1 MSKLVIPQLE
11 TIEEVETTID
21 EAKLKL
27 KNELNNKDKIGIK
40 TRADMLVGMSQV
52 VIDDNEVIKEI
63 TPDYSDILE
72 LESTEEE
79 ALQLSGLE
87 IDDENQKFN
96 IKQTKSRLD
105 EEFFIDEMRT
115 FETEII
121 SKERMRMLE
130 LNQKKIIQQQEIIQK
145 QLAKEMQMLEEV
157 ERRRLEAER
166 QLELNNQARV
176 ARYQSMFAANVPK
189 VEKNTRKFSEEDRIS
204 RLSELEKKREVE
216 AQKVEAKKERR
227 KKMETTFERYYIK
240 ESESNIIGFKQ
251 RKKRGDE
258 E

>member
-1 MSKLVIPQLE
+1 MSKVIIPQLE
-11 TIEEVETTID
+11 TIEEVEVTID

-27 KNELNNKDKIGIK
+27 KNELNNKNKISIK

-52 VIDDNEVIKEI
+52 VVDDNNKVEDI
-63 TPDYSDILE
+63 TPDYSDLLE
-72 LESTEEE
+72 LETVDKELKV
-79 ALQLSGLE
+79 AGNME
-87 IDDENQKFN
+87 IEGASQKFS

-105 EEFFIDEMRT
+105 EEFFIDEMHT
-115 FETEII
+115 FEAEMI

-130 LNQKKIIQQQEIIQK
+130 LNQKKIIQQQEMIQEK
-145 QLAKEMQMLEEV
+145 LNKELKILEEV
-157 ERRRLEAER
+157 ERRRIEAER

-176 ARYQSMFAANVPK
+176 ARYESMFAANVPPI
-189 VEKNTRKFSEEDRIS
+189 EKNTRKFTDDARIS
-204 RLSELEKKREVE
+204 RLSELEKKREM
-216 AQKVEAKKERR
+216 EAKKTQAKNERR